1 MGEDKRKE
9 ARERANDGV
18 IYLHESVNVSQA
30 AQNGLAFDISSSGA
44 CIYTHQEF
52 NEGDSIKVFSQKFG
66 DRPIKATVRWCRKV
80 DDALFKV
87 GLAFNRED
95 VADPTGESTGPQP
108 GDNTA

>member
-1 MGEDKRKE
+1 MGEEKRRE
-9 ARERANDGV
+9 DRERANDGV
-18 IYLHESVNVSQA
+18 IYLHESVNINQT

-52 NEGDSIKVFSQKFG
+52 KEKDSIKVFSQKFG

-87 GLAFNRED
+87 GLSFNQEEVSD
-95 VADPTGESTGPQP
+95 SSDDSQGSQP
-108 GDNTA
+108 GDTSA